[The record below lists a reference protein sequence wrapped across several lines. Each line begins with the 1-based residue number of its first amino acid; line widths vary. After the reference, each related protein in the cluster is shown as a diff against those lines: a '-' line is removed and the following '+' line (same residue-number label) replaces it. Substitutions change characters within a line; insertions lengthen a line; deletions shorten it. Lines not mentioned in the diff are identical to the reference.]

1 MSVIKVITNFNN
13 DIIESRI
20 EGVGIEQFGFGQIS
34 RQIVQLQDEGVR
46 KALIELGWT
55 PPKEDKS

>member
-1 MSVIKVITNFNN
+1 MSVIKVITNFSN

-34 RQIVQLQDEGVR
+34 RQIVQLQEEGVR

-55 PPKEDKS
+55 PPKDK